1 MLSWPRVESLKTKL
15 RVDTLGYKFS
25 SELELRL
32 VTILATSLAEVK
44 LMIKLRICA
53 YPHRACGQLMTNLRV
68 NAVGIDAI
76 LASML

>member
-1 MLSWPRVESLKTKL
+1 MKSLVAFTRKVDSLKTILASMLSWPRVESLKTKL

-44 LMIKLRICA
+44 LMI
-53 YPHRACGQLMTNLRV
+53 
-68 NAVGIDAI
+68 
-76 LASML
+76 